1 MTGQQVRSTILAGA
15 CVAMALG
22 SAAVAAKEKEPPA
35 TPEEVQKL
43 YDCRAIT
50 DASERLSCFDRQ
62 VAALQQAEQS
72 RQIAIFDKAAQ
83 KKAQRGL
90 FGFTLRDLPFFGG
103 GDDVDDEDQIKRLET
118 TVKWARR
125 EGYNKMRFEIE
136 DGAVWIQTDQ
146 SDLPRDPKPGEKVV
160 IYPGAFGSYFAEL
173 GTMKRIR
180 VRRER

>member
-1 MTGQQVRSTILAGA
+1 MAAQRMSSSILAGA
-15 CVAMALG
+15 AALLALG
-22 SAAVAAKEKEPPA
+22 SAPVAAKEKDPPA
-35 TPEEVQKL
+35 TPVEVQKL
-43 YDCRAIT
+43 YDCRALSE
-50 DASERLSCFDRQ
+50 AGERLICFDRQ

-103 GDDVDDEDQIKRLET
+103 GDDADDEDQIKRLET
-118 TVKWARR
+118 TIKWARR

-146 SDLPRDPKPGEKVV
+146 TDLPRDPKPGDKVV
-160 IYPGAFGSYFAEL
+160 IYPGAVGGYFAEL

>member
-1 MTGQQVRSTILAGA
+1 MALQRVRSTILAGA
-15 CVAMALG
+15 CAWLALG
-22 SAAVAAKEKEPPA
+22 SMPVAAKEKDPPA
-35 TPEEVQKL
+35 TPAEVQRL
-43 YDCRAIT
+43 YDCRGLVEPG
-50 DASERLSCFDRQ
+50 ERLACFDRQ

-90 FGFTLRDLPFFGG
+90 FGFTIRDLPFFGG
-103 GDDVDDEDQIKRLET
+103 GDDDDKDEVKRLET

-146 SDLPRDPKPGEKVV
+146 TDLPRDPKPGEKVV
-160 IYPGAFGSYFAEL
+160 IYPGAVGGYFAEL
-173 GTMKRIR
+173 GNMKRIR

>member
-1 MTGQQVRSTILAGA
+1 MAEQRVRSTILAGA
-15 CVAMALG
+15 LALLALG
-22 SAAVAAKEKEPPA
+22 AGSADAKDKEIVA
-35 TPEEVQKL
+35 TPVEVQKL
-43 YDCRAIT
+43 YDCRGIA
-50 DASERLSCFDRQ
+50 DGGERLACFDRQ
-62 VAALQQAEQS
+62 VAIIQQAEQA

-90 FGFTLRDLPFFGG
+90 FGFTLRDLPFFG
-103 GDDVDDEDQIKRLET
+103 DDDDSEDRIKRLET

-146 SDLPRDPKPGEKVV
+146 TDLPRDPKPGDKAI
-160 IYPGAFGSYFAEL
+160 IYPGAVGGYFAEL
-173 GTMKRIR
+173 SNMKRIR